1 MWNRGGPPQLTAH
14 LRRLMPVINPIVFA
28 SRPTIL
34 RNAKNLCCMG
44 KRHSGRSRARVCARE
59 DLKEAAEL
67 ADLLTDQDAT
77 GAIKVLRAGL
87 KATKKFWDA
96 NTREWVEQP
105 DRKVQHESAMAILA
119 YAYGK
124 PIERQMVATGKF
136 EDLAEIVSGISAS
149 PMAMKKL
156 GHLLPEGATPN
167 LADSSQTS
175 PKIVSEIPD
184 RRESD

>member
-105 DRKVQHESAMAILA
+105 DRKYSMNQPWQFWPTLTANRSNAKWWRPANSRIS
-119 YAYGK
+119 
-124 PIERQMVATGKF
+124 RRSSVAF
-136 EDLAEIVSGISAS
+136 LRV
-149 PMAMKKL
+149 PW
-156 GHLLPEGATPN
+156 
-167 LADSSQTS
+167 
-175 PKIVSEIPD
+175 
-184 RRESD
+184 R